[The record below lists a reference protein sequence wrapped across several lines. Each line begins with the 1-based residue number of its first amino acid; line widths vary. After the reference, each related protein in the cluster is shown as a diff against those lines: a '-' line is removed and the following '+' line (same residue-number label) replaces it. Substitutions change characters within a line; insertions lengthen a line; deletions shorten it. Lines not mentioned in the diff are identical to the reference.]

1 MPVER
6 VSRGFKDI
14 SMSFE
19 VNPIN
24 NDIIGVKNDTAIAR
38 SIRNLVFTVPGE
50 RFFNEDL
57 GSKVSQVLFDTVD
70 DISAASIKDEIEE
83 TIIKYE
89 PRVELKDIRVEPDFD
104 NHNFNVTIVY
114 DVVGIDEAQFFDSHL
129 IKMCKKLA
137 NKNTRVIVA
146 GLDSDYRGSPF
157 GPMPDIMCESDYLDK
172 LTAICV
178 TCGNPASFTQRITE
192 QLEQVVIGE
201 TDIYEARCRNC
212 FEPPKK

>member
-70 DISAASIKDEIEE
+70 DISASAIRDEIED

-89 PRVELKDIRVEPDFD
+89 PRVKIKDIRVKPDFD
-104 NHNFNVTIVY
+104 NYTFDVTIVY
-114 DVVGIDEAQFFDSHL
+114 DIVGIDALTQQLNFAL
-129 IKMCKKLA
+129 QP
-137 NKNTRVIVA
+137 TR
-146 GLDSDYRGSPF
+146 
-157 GPMPDIMCESDYLDK
+157 
-172 LTAICV
+172 
-178 TCGNPASFTQRITE
+178 
-192 QLEQVVIGE
+192 
-201 TDIYEARCRNC
+201 
-212 FEPPKK
+212 

>member
-24 NDIIGVKNDTAIAR
+24 ADIIGVKNDTAIAR

-114 DVVGIDEAQFFDSHL
+114 DVVGIDALTQQLNFAL
-129 IKMCKKLA
+129 QP
-137 NKNTRVIVA
+137 TR
-146 GLDSDYRGSPF
+146 
-157 GPMPDIMCESDYLDK
+157 
-172 LTAICV
+172 
-178 TCGNPASFTQRITE
+178 
-192 QLEQVVIGE
+192 
-201 TDIYEARCRNC
+201 
-212 FEPPKK
+212 